1 MIVPLQRIA
10 LGAAGT
16 ITAAACTAQDLLP
29 KAPPEQRPVLIRSA
43 VLHTMDRGTII
54 GGTLVFDNGVITGI
68 YAEDAVPR
76 PEFARKPLIID
87 GVGKH
92 VFPGMIAVNS
102 QLGLQEIGSVRQT
115 VDVDELGD
123 MSPEA
128 LAVVA
133 VNPDSTALPV
143 ARSNGVLTAAVFPS
157 GGLIPGRASIIVLDG
172 WTNRDMTVR
181 ADAGLVINWPS
192 AASTRRFR
200 GRPSRGSND
209 DEADS
214 AERARQRID
223 EEFTHARAWLDA
235 RQADPN
241 TAPDLRAQSMVPSL
255 LGKTPVFLLANDL
268 EQIESAVGWATS
280 RGLRAVIVGGRDA
293 DLCASLLDDHD
304 IPVVLA
310 GVHRLPR
317 RNDSPYDEPFTLP
330 ARLQALGVR
339 FCIATG
345 GSYSNERNLP
355 YHAAT
360 AAAFGLGRKRAMAA
374 ITSDAAE
381 ILGVADRIGSLT
393 VGKDAT
399 MVMADGNP
407 LDLTTKI
414 EQAFVRGRSIDL
426 RNKHTELARKYRA
439 KYRQLQGDK

>member
-76 PEFARKPLIID
+76 TEFARKPLIID

-214 AERARQRID
+214 AERD
-223 EEFTHARAWLDA
+223 
-235 RQADPN
+235 
-241 TAPDLRAQSMVPSL
+241 
-255 LGKTPVFLLANDL
+255 
-268 EQIESAVGWATS
+268 
-280 RGLRAVIVGGRDA
+280 
-293 DLCASLLDDHD
+293 
-304 IPVVLA
+304 
-310 GVHRLPR
+310 
-317 RNDSPYDEPFTLP
+317 
-330 ARLQALGVR
+330 
-339 FCIATG
+339 
-345 GSYSNERNLP
+345 
-355 YHAAT
+355 
-360 AAAFGLGRKRAMAA
+360 
-374 ITSDAAE
+374 
-381 ILGVADRIGSLT
+381 
-393 VGKDAT
+393 
-399 MVMADGNP
+399 
-407 LDLTTKI
+407 
-414 EQAFVRGRSIDL
+414 
-426 RNKHTELARKYRA
+426 
-439 KYRQLQGDK
+439 